1 MDVAA
6 PQPVRHAA
14 PPRRSGGL
22 LWPVVASCI
31 ACLLAFAS
39 VLGTMFLLERPGA
52 SERVAALLD
61 GKLIH
66 TVAEADLPGIRGL
79 SGASVDQSAT
89 GSIGGDGPGPVL
101 FGADIGPGSSL
112 AGLRDLWSRTGAKA
126 GLDGVRPVANIRD
139 VDGGH
144 ELHLV
149 AGPFGDAAQASR
161 LCARVASVAPGCTIV
176 PFVGQDLSNH

>member
-14 PPRRSGGL
+14 PPRRGGGV

-31 ACLLAFAS
+31 ACLIAFAS
-39 VLGTMFLLERPGA
+39 ILGTMFLLERPGA
-52 SERVAALLD
+52 SERVAALLN
-61 GKLIH
+61 GNLIH
-66 TVAEADLPGIRGL
+66 TVADTDIPGIRAL
-79 SGASVDQSAT
+79 PGASVDNSAT
-89 GSIGGDGPGPVL
+89 GSIGGDGPAPIL
-101 FGADIGPGSSL
+101 FGADIGPGTSL
-112 AGLRDLWSRTGAKA
+112 AGLRDLWSRTGARA
-126 GLDGVRPVANIRD
+126 GYAGVRPVANIRD

-161 LCARVASVAPGCTIV
+161 LCARVADLVPNCTIV
-176 PFVGQDLSNH
+176 PFAGQDLSNH